1 MPVKTPA
8 FGTSSSLSACLFP
21 ALVLVFSAFY
31 IQLSLPGFVL
41 ILLLVFAFGA
51 YASFRALMLLPG
63 FLSQQG
69 LAHSWRLALVLV
81 SWLALWY
88 LPSFDFAA
96 HVDAGLFHNH
106 YKNEVIQV
114 QHQSPDNCGQTLA
127 CYADGGQPPYVFFPY
142 SLHLP
147 FSGQQGVLYAPD
159 PAGIP
164 KQQRLDKISGA
175 MTCQALPLREHFFS
189 CAMSAYG
196 G

>member
-1 MPVKTPA
+1 MKTPDL
-8 FGTSSSLSACLFP
+8 GTSSSLSVCFFA
-21 ALVLVFSAFY
+21 ALALVFSAFY
-31 IQLSLPGFVL
+31 IQLSLLGFVL
-41 ILLLVFAFGA
+41 ILLLVFAVGA

-63 FLSQQG
+63 FFSQQG
-69 LAHSWRLALVLV
+69 LTRSWRLALVLA

-88 LPSFDFAA
+88 LPSSDFAA
-96 HVDAGLFHNH
+96 HVDVSLFHNR
-106 YKNEVIQV
+106 YKNEVAQV
-114 QHQSPDNCGQTLA
+114 QNQSPDNCGKILT

-147 FSGQQGVLYAPD
+147 FSGEQGVLYVPD
-159 PAGIP
+159 SAGMP

-175 MTCQALPLREHFFS
+175 MTCQPMPLREHFFS